1 MLLVWDFEYI
11 LNDDIFFRLFLKLD
25 KRFFFIKINDNNNN
39 FIVLDRDVGFKEN
52 VENVVFKVMISVI

>member
-39 FIVLDRDVGFKEN
+39 FIVLDRNVGFKEN